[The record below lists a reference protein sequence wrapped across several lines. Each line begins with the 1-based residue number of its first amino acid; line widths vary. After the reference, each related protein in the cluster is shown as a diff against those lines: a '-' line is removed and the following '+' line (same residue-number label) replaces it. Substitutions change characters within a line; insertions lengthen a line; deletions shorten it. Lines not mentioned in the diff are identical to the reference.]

1 MFWNSIAKPLLFLMP
16 AETAHFWSMAAYTT
30 LLKAPGLTR
39 GFSNWYSTNDPRL
52 AVDVCGIRF
61 ANPVGLAA
69 GFDKNAA
76 WYHELECLG
85 FGHIEVGTIT
95 GESQRGNE
103 KPRLFRL
110 TADNALINRMGFNNV
125 GAEEVA
131 AHLARRLEHK
141 PAKNPL
147 GINIGKTKA
156 IPDECAIEDYLKSFR
171 LLFSLGNYFTIN
183 VSSPNTPG
191 LRKLQNREQLLQ
203 LIPAITELN
212 TKLANQQ
219 KTHQR
224 PIFLKIAPDISDYQL
239 DDFQHIVE
247 ATQLNGIIATN
258 TSVSR
263 INLKTKMSKV
273 ESIGAGGVSGEPLKA
288 RSRKLVQELYK
299 RVGDQIP
306 IIGVGGI
313 QSGHDAW
320 QMILAGASLVQ
331 IYTGFIYGG
340 PNTVKKINQYL
351 LKKIEHHDLQSI
363 SAAIGK
369 FSEFPD

>member
-16 AETAHFWSMAAYTT
+16 AETAHLWSMAAYTT
-30 LLKAPGLTR
+30 LLKWPGLTR
-39 GFSNWYSTNDPRL
+39 VCSKWYSICDPRL
-52 AVDVCGIRF
+52 AIDVCGIRF

-69 GFDKNAA
+69 GFDKNAV
-76 WYHELECLG
+76 WFHELECLG
-85 FGHIEVGTIT
+85 FGHIEVGTVT
-95 GESQRGNE
+95 GEGQQGNE

-131 AHLARRLEHK
+131 TDLARRLENK
-141 PAKNPL
+141 PAENPL

-156 IPDECAIEDYLKSFR
+156 ISDECALEDYLKSFR
-171 LLFSLGNYFTIN
+171 LLFPMGNYFTIN

-219 KTHQR
+219 NTHPR

-239 DDFQHIVE
+239 DDFQYVVE

-258 TSVSR
+258 TSISR
-263 INLKTKMSKV
+263 TNLKTKKSEV
-273 ESIGAGGVSGEPLKA
+273 ESIGAGGVSGEPLKV
-288 RSRKLVQELYK
+288 RSRTLVQELYK
-299 RVGDQIP
+299 RIGDRIP

-313 QSGHDAW
+313 HSGHDAW
-320 QMILAGASLVQ
+320 RMILAGASLVQ

-340 PNTVKKINQYL
+340 PNTVKNINQYL
-351 LKKIEHHDLQSI
+351 LQKIEHHGLQNI

-369 FSEFPD
+369 FGELPD